1 MWRKTTSDLVGI
13 IDTSKPDL
21 FQSVLASAP
30 AKEEF
35 DKPLSYAG
43 NAPNSVALSPDEST
57 LYVTLEGTNALAVVS
72 GIPFHPEVVGLIP
85 TGFAPN
91 AVTVSADGR
100 FLYVANGRGVTG
112 PNPGETVFNQQVNQY
127 VYQLQKSYLLSFP
140 VPSGSTLES
149 LTDQVQ
155 KNDHFDSKLR
165 GKNAALIN
173 ELHRQIKHVIYIVK
187 ENRTYDQILGD
198 LPIGN
203 GDPSLVDYG
212 RAITP
217 NFHAIA
223 EQFVDLDNFYC
234 SSDVSG
240 DGHAWAFAG
249 RENDLTQKIIPL
261 NYSGR
266 GTSYDTEGQNRDIN
280 VGLATVEERQA
291 FNPSR

>member
-1 MWRKTTSDLVGI
+1 
-13 IDTSKPDL
+13 
-21 FQSVLASAP
+21 
-30 AKEEF
+30 
-35 DKPLSYAG
+35 
-43 NAPNSVALSPDEST
+43 
-57 LYVTLEGTNALAVVS
+57 
-72 GIPFHPEVVGLIP
+72 
-85 TGFAPN
+85 
-91 AVTVSADGR
+91 
-100 FLYVANGRGVTG
+100 
-112 PNPGETVFNQQVNQY
+112 
-127 VYQLQKSYLLSFP
+127 
-140 VPSGSTLES
+140 
-149 LTDQVQ
+149 VQ

-173 ELHRQIKHVIYIVK
+173 EFHQRIKHVIYIVK

-223 EQFVDLDNFYC
+223 EQLVDLDNFYC

-280 VGLATVEERQA
+280 VGLATVKERQA
-291 FNPSR
+291 FNPNNPTDPDILPGVADVGAVDGPGEGDIQKGYIWNAVERAGLKIRNYGYHCDQAEYFLPVNPTPLERHPFAKKLRVGFPSRPELIHTTDPYFRSFDTAFPGLLA